1 MNKIDTTNWTEEMK
15 EAYKQNLS
23 KLEFQKELE
32 KLFSENDVS
41 EIS

>member
-23 KLEFQKELE
+23 KLELQQKLE
-32 KLFSENDVS
+32 
-41 EIS
+41 EIISQE